1 MPSGQETISDLAC
14 QPSLVPVRE
23 PESCSEVGKNPV
35 RESGS
40 SRGAATQ
47 TDVAVE
53 LMEVVEYKEKQPFTW
68 SNRSTSPF
76 CWLGCAYTYADD
88 LMLQPTPNRSA

>member
-1 MPSGQETISDLAC
+1 
-14 QPSLVPVRE
+14 
-23 PESCSEVGKNPV
+23 
-35 RESGS
+35 
-40 SRGAATQ
+40 
-47 TDVAVE
+47 
-53 LMEVVEYKEKQPFTW
+53 MEVVEYKEKQPFTW